1 MTGHL
6 QNLRW
11 LALCIAVASIVV
23 LLMFGM
29 APDRYAMLM
38 LGAGTTLFAGL
49 TAFSA
54 TFVYGPLSYPRT
66 SSEALLL
73 RALLVFLGVGLVV
86 VGSAAVRRILA
97 WVAGAA

>member
-29 APDRYAMLM
+29 AHDRYATLI
-38 LGAGTTLFAGL
+38 LVAGTTLFAGL
-49 TAFSA
+49 AVFSA
-54 TFVYGPLSYPRT
+54 TFVYGPLSYPRAP
-66 SSEALLL
+66 SEALLL
-73 RALLVFLGVGLVV
+73 RALLVFLVVGLVV
-86 VGSAAVRRILA
+86 VGNAAVRRVLA

>member
-1 MTGHL
+1 MTGHS
-6 QNLRW
+6 QILRW
-11 LALCIAVASIVV
+11 LALCIAMASIFV
-23 LLMFGM
+23 LFMFGM

-38 LGAGTTLFAGL
+38 LVAGTTLFAGL

-54 TFVYGPLSYPRT
+54 TFVYGPLSYPRP

-73 RALLVFLGVGLVV
+73 RALLLFLVVGLVV
-86 VGSAAVRRILA
+86 VGISAVRSILT